1 MQTVARD
8 SLSTTV
14 LQDRFPVRKEAQTR
28 IRLRIRS
35 RLDELGMTAREL
47 ARAVRNDATDDREKD
62 AWISGILAGRQGLHV
77 KYLDAVADKLALSPS
92 ELVRHDDSTLRE
104 LTPREM
110 RLLKHYQ
117 NWSNEQQDR
126 WLAMLDYFT
135 AEVPDKDTA
144 TILDR
149 LRSLPPS
156 WRRPVLGWLY
166 RLLEEGIPPEALAPG
181 VQEGQGGGPSGPT
194 RPRLHPRKKQLS
206 ARART
211 DTPK

>member
-1 MQTVARD
+1 MVQAW
-8 SLSTTV
+8 
-14 LQDRFPVRKEAQTR
+14 FPVRKDAQTR
-28 IRLRIRS
+28 VRLRIRS

-77 KYLDAVADKLALSPS
+77 KYLDAVSDKLALSPS

-117 NWSNEQQDR
+117 DWPSEMQDR
-126 WLAMLDYFT
+126 WLAMLDYFS
-135 AEVPDKDTA
+135 ALVPDKDTA

-166 RLLEEGIPPEALAPG
+166 RLLEEGIPPEALTRAARDGQAEVPSAP
-181 VQEGQGGGPSGPT
+181 T
-194 RPRLHPRKKQLS
+194 TLRLHPRKKQLS
-206 ARART
+206 ASARK

>member
-1 MQTVARD
+1 MIQAVF
-8 SLSTTV
+8 L
-14 LQDRFPVRKEAQTR
+14 VRKDAVTR

-92 ELVRHDDSTLRE
+92 ELVRYDESNLRE

-117 NWSNEQQDR
+117 DWPNEMQDR
-126 WLAMLDYFT
+126 WLAMLDYF
-135 AEVPDKDTA
+135 AASIPDKDTA

-166 RLLEEGIPPEALAPG
+166 RLLEEGIPPEALVPAAPG
-181 VQEGQGGGPSGPT
+181 GRVEGPAEPATPRPS
-194 RPRLHPRKKQLS
+194 PRKKQLS
-206 ARART
+206 VSAKKG
-211 DTPK
+211 TP

>member
-1 MQTVARD
+1 
-8 SLSTTV
+8 
-14 LQDRFPVRKEAQTR
+14 
-28 IRLRIRS
+28 
-35 RLDELGMTAREL
+35 MTAREL

-77 KYLDAVADKLALSPS
+77 KYLDAVSDKLALSPS

-117 NWSNEQQDR
+117 DWSNEQQDR
-126 WLAMLDYFT
+126 WLEMLDYFT

-144 TILDR
+144 RILDR
-149 LRSLPPS
+149 LRTLPPS

-166 RLLEEGIPPEALAPG
+166 QLLEGNVPPEALTPSVLGAPIE
-181 VQEGQGGGPSGPT
+181 VPRAPT
-194 RPRLHPRKKQLS
+194 TLRLHPRKKQLS
-206 ARART
+206 ANVRK